1 MKIGLIGAG
10 NIARVIADNARSYEV
25 SFVYDKDGDAVN
37 TFARKYGCEISKPEE
52 FPKLDLVVEAASE
65 DAVAQYAETILSKG
79 IDLMAMSVGALADD
93 SLLARLRNAAEKNNS
108 KLIIPSG
115 AIAGLDG
122 IRSGAVGRLD
132 TITLTTTKNPK
143 SLGLDTNSK
152 SLIFEGSAR
161 EAVKKFPKNVNVAA
175 SLALAGMGF
184 EKTKV
189 RIVAEPE
196 ATRNRHEIFVNGEFG
211 KMTIRV
217 ENLPSPDNPKTSYL
231 AAMSAVA
238 AIRKLNE
245 GIIIG

>member
-10 NIARVIADNARSYEV
+10 NIAKVIADRIRNYEV
-25 SFVYDKDGDAVN
+25 SFVYDIDGNAAN
-37 TFARKYGCEISKPEE
+37 TFAQKYGCELCKPEE
-52 FPKLDLVVEAASE
+52 FPKLDLVVEAASQ
-65 DAVAQYAETILSKG
+65 DAVSQYAEIILLKG
-79 IDLMAMSVGALADD
+79 INLMVMSVGALADD
-93 SLLARLRNAAEKNNS
+93 ALLNRLRKAAEKSNS

-132 TITLTTTKNPK
+132 TIILTTTKNPK
-143 SLGLDTNSK
+143 SLGVDTISK

-175 SLALAGMGF
+175 TLALAGMGF

-189 RIVAEPE
+189 RIVADPE
-196 ATRNRHEIFVNGEFG
+196 AAKNQHEILVKGEFG
-211 KMTIRV
+211 EMTIRI

-238 AIRKLNE
+238 AIKKLNA